1 MCQQC
6 VVYISVLSP
15 DRAPVGSNVGRFV
28 GQLLPL
34 PPSSAF
40 TGLGNVWLSDRP
52 FTSAGR
58 DCASAAFSSIVYAV
72 RKYIHLQCPPA
83 IPTDERW
90 MTFCQQFARTR
101 GGGGGRSFFIFY
113 ILLDFGYT
121 SAGFAACLSRVGAVC
136 CLWAIRDHDVVVAVS
151 GVTHTIIKGNRGE
164 CARTGYVLFFR
175 LGCIGLC

>member
-101 GGGGGRSFFIFY
+101 GGGGGGALFLYFISCWTLVTPVPGLRRVCHVWVLFVVCGQFVTTM
-113 ILLDFGYT
+113 LSL
-121 SAGFAACLSRVGAVC
+121 LSRA
-136 CLWAIRDHDVVVAVS
+136 L
-151 GVTHTIIKGNRGE
+151 
-164 CARTGYVLFFR
+164 RTL
-175 LGCIGLC
+175 